1 MGLSY
6 LPTHMRRALGTL
18 TPPDQLISKQAAR
31 KTGST
36 DSDVISASSMST
48 ISSNSSVNGSITGSE
63 SQK

>member
-1 MGLSY
+1 
-6 LPTHMRRALGTL
+6 MRRALGTL